1 MLLSLLVL
9 PRTDRCKSTPQCA
22 PPGLRAKWRT
32 PMLDSVPTKL
42 CHFGHVTNSALIS
55 SATHFL
61 FLFLWKAW
69 FKRNSYSSIS
79 GDRGVLYQFGFT
91 GKTWWKGT
99 RLYLIHRITQVY
111 SEKKMI
117 LPSHPYYASPFTHHP
132 GVPHFAKR
140 SLATPVFL
148 RPTHAYIQRVF
159 TQGEIIHL
167 YNSCHLRGPLEY
179 LRLWCS
185 VV

>member
-1 MLLSLLVL
+1 
-9 PRTDRCKSTPQCA
+9 
-22 PPGLRAKWRT
+22 
-32 PMLDSVPTKL
+32 MLDSVPTKL
-42 CHFGHVTNSALIS
+42 CHFCHVTNSALIS
-55 SATHFL
+55 SATQFFFYFYEKHDL
-61 FLFLWKAW
+61 KEPVIHPSLVTGVYCTNLVLLVRPGEKAPV
-69 FKRNSYSSIS
+69 SIWS
-79 GDRGVLYQFGFT
+79 TESPTSIL
-91 GKTWWKGT
+91 K
-99 RLYLIHRITQVY
+99 
-111 SEKKMI
+111 KKMI
-117 LPSHPYYASPFTHHP
+117 LPSHPYYVSPFTHHP